1 MIVGEAQPADEV
13 TDEPVRLHA
22 LTYLEEDGEVV
33 AGRADTDS
41 YGLFPP
47 DGAALLQKL
56 ETGVTSRDAAQW
68 YQATYGEPV
77 DMAEFLDTLDELG
90 FLVKPGEVPVAV
102 APVRWQRLGAWM
114 FSPAVWACYV
124 LIVGAAGAAMI
135 VHPRLL
141 PHPGNLFFTR
151 YMAILELTVFLG
163 QWPLLLLHEAFH
175 TLAGRRL
182 GLRSSLGVGM
192 RLYYVVFETT
202 LDGLVA
208 VPRRQRYL
216 PMLAGM
222 LCDLLVIAVL
232 TLVGA
237 VTIRPDGTVPLVGG
251 VCLALAFATLLRL
264 VWQFYFYLRTDLY
277 YVAVTVLGCVDL
289 QAAAQRIMANRL
301 RRLARRPLAD
311 ESVLHPRDRAV
322 GRWYSWLIAAGY
334 TFSIVT
340 LLIALVPIGRKVLG
354 TVFGRFTHGGH
365 PWPQVADSVL
375 FLGLNLAELTLILF
389 VSVRSRRTSVR
400 PREGSG

>member
-1 MIVGEAQPADEV
+1 
-13 TDEPVRLHA
+13 
-22 LTYLEEDGEVV
+22 
-33 AGRADTDS
+33 
-41 YGLFPP
+41 
-47 DGAALLQKL
+47 
-56 ETGVTSRDAAQW
+56 
-68 YQATYGEPV
+68 
-77 DMAEFLDTLDELG
+77 
-90 FLVKPGEVPVAV
+90 
-102 APVRWQRLGAWM
+102 
-114 FSPAVWACYV
+114 
-124 LIVGAAGAAMI
+124 
-135 VHPRLL
+135 
-141 PHPGNLFFTR
+141 
-151 YMAILELTVFLG
+151 
-163 QWPLLLLHEAFH
+163 
-175 TLAGRRL
+175 
-182 GLRSSLGVGM
+182 
-192 RLYYVVFETT
+192 
-202 LDGLVA
+202 
-208 VPRRQRYL
+208 
-216 PMLAGM
+216 MLAGM

-354 TVFGRFTHGGH
+354 TVFGRFTDGGH